1 MNHRNLS
8 AFWFYAI
15 VLFGCSDGSSSRGN
29 SSSGNGSESYLKITS
44 DNALP
49 VVQSVFNIFDGLNTH
64 LPVLVDEYPNFY
76 FGHLLPDQTQI
87 NCDYF
92 GSYSFTLQEQD
103 ASNSQLN
110 SGDSL
115 ELNFSS
121 CRSSYGQYDGYVQR
135 LVNVVEPAVERGGDD
150 YYDLDFSY
158 RDFVFT
164 HEYSTET
171 VGDSPWYSLSGT
183 LNLIEGRSPDADIYQ
198 VTCKDWQVTWF
209 ELDDLVE
216 SCEDFVF
223 KEIYDRQERVMYW
236 EYDGLIS
243 RSDLDGLVEVTTL
256 IPVEL
261 KFLSG
266 GESEYLNGEVSVTGA
281 EKSAISLKLNPN
293 DREQFVIEIDENG
306 DGIEEEVLSGP
317 IDWLLSR

>member
-15 VLFGCSDGSSSRGN
+15 ILFGCSDGSSSRGN
-29 SSSGNGSESYLKITS
+29 SSSGNDPESYLKITS

-103 ASNSQLN
+103 ASNSQRN
-110 SGDSL
+110 AGDSL
-115 ELNFSS
+115 ELSFSA
-121 CRSSYGQYDGYVQR
+121 CRSSYGQYDGYIQR
-135 LVNVVEPAVERGGDD
+135 LVNIVEPALERGGDD

-158 RDFVFT
+158 LDFIFT

-171 VGDSPWYSLSGT
+171 VANPAWYSLSGT
-183 LNLIEGRSPDADIYQ
+183 LNLLETRSPDADIYQ

-209 ELDDLVE
+209 DLDDLVE
-216 SCEDFVF
+216 SCKDFVF
-223 KEIYDRQERVMYW
+223 NETYDRQESVSYW
-236 EYDGLIS
+236 EFDGLIS
-243 RSDLDGLVEVTTL
+243 RSDLLGMVEVTTRTP
-256 IPVEL
+256 IEL

-266 GESEYLNGEVSVTGA
+266 GESEFLNGEVLVSGA
-281 EKSAISLKLNPN
+281 EKSVVSITIDPTDSQLFLIT
-293 DREQFVIEIDENG
+293 VDENG
-306 DGIEEEVLSGP
+306 DLIPEDIQSVP
-317 IDWLLSR
+317 ADWLLGR